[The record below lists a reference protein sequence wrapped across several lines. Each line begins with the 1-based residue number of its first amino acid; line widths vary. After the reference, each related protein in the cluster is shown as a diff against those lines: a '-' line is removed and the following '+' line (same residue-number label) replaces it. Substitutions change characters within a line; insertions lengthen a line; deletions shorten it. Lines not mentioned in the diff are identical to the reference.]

1 MNLMIDDWV
10 QFNVEGELT
19 QKRVTGI
26 QDNGKFIQ
34 TEETDT
40 YYLEN
45 IYKPIPFT
53 PEIIEKNR
61 FKLNEEE
68 SESLSKA
75 AKTKILAYDFPEIL
89 GCRFFIEYH
98 VERKVAYLTDHTYIA
113 IRYVNEF
120 QQLLRLMSDKVEQVK
135 QILNNF
141 VV

>member
-1 MNLMIDDWV
+1 MIDDWV

-61 FKLNEEE
+61 FKLNEKE
-68 SESLSKA
+68 SESLSKM

-98 VERKVAYLTDHTYIA
+98 VEAKVAYLTDHTYIA

-135 QILNNF
+135 QILDNF
-141 VV
+141 IV